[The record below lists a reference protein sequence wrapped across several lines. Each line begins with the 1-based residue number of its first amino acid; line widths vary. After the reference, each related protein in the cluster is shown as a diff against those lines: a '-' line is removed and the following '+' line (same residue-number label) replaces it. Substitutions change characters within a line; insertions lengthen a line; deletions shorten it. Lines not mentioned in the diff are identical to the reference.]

1 MRGLVAGRRDR
12 MDVEI
17 ERPRRAR
24 VEVELEPGLLARLA
38 QRRVLEAA
46 VRRLDVPSGLQQP
59 AQLRVRDEARSL
71 ALVVEHERRRG
82 EVRAGL
88 PARERLLE
96 LVGQAQHRAAVGLL
110 ALVARHELTE
120 EDGDRALASHSYW
133 SASRTLSRAARRAG
147 KIAARM
153 PTTIAAIAKTISDVN
168 GSENWMKS
176 TR

>member
-1 MRGLVAGRRDR
+1 

-17 ERPRRAR
+17 ERPGRTR

-59 AQLRVRDEARSL
+59 PELRVRDETRAL
-71 ALVVEHERRRG
+71 APVVEHERRRG
-82 EVRAGL
+82 EVRADL

-96 LVGQAQHRAAVGLL
+96 LVGEPQHRAAIGLL
-110 ALVARHELTE
+110 ALVARNELA
-120 EDGDRALASHSYW
+120 EDDDDGALASHSYW
-133 SASRTLSRAARRAG
+133 SASRTFSRAARRAG
-147 KIAARM
+147 NIAARM
-153 PTTIAAIAKTISDVN
+153 PTTIAAIAKTISDVT